1 MEGREI
7 LIGKLPV
14 SKRNLDMKLDIDL
27 LSAFTLECNAK

>member
-14 SKRNLDMKLDIDL
+14 SKRNLNMKLDIA
-27 LSAFTLECNAK
+27 LSAFILESNDK